1 MTPRIER
8 QYRCRTYVRETR
20 AHPRGGGEMQG
31 AIGPGQPLEEL
42 HRPDRVFVPGAVAR
56 ERFEIQIA
64 DEQAAA
70 ALDDRRR
77 VDERRPPALPLS
89 LRQLRKRFVECGRQ

>member
-1 MTPRIER
+1 LRKEPPP
-8 QYRCRTYVRETR
+8 
-20 AHPRGGGEMQG
+20 APG
-31 AIGPGQPLEEL
+31 AIGTAGQPLEEL
-42 HRPDRVFVPGAVAR
+42 HRPNRVFVSGGVVR
-56 ERFEIQIA
+56 ERFEIRIA

-89 LRQLRKRFVECGRQ
+89 LRQLRKRFA